1 MAGLRSRVIEL
12 VRQIPPRESL
22 KTWANDSPSPRRR
35 GPASASGAA
44 DLCSDWVRTSVYPI
58 LFSVLRRH
66 RLRIV
71 ETVSRL
77 RILVGPLASALMKRA
92 PKGLKGFKEIS
103 ESEELKAF
111 LPPGSQITPGPYGG
125 TTIMIPYPGG
135 FSPRIP
141 EFRGPWAKFREE
153 IYRFEVLAS
162 CDGRTPM
169 PRAKKPG
176 KTINALC
183 DQWIME
189 FYQDKDRWNRTVP
202 KEIAP
207 WLIARATMATTF
219 AAMDD
224 THGIPAPEIEIEKF
238 MCEVLIDLWNDGGG
252 QENWHGF
259 HPDAS
264 NHAE

>member
-1 MAGLRSRVIEL
+1 MVT
-12 VRQIPPRESL
+12 Q
-22 KTWANDSPSPRRR
+22 
-35 GPASASGAA
+35 SA
-44 DLCSDWVRTSVYPI
+44 I
-58 LFSVLRRH
+58 
-66 RLRIV
+66 
-71 ETVSRL
+71 ETVLLFEITRIKQHHAEAVWRL
-77 RILVGPLASALMKRA
+77 RILVGALASALMKRA

-125 TTIMIPYPGG
+125 TTIIIPYPGG

-141 EFRGPWAKFREE
+141 KFRGPWAKFRKE

-162 CDGRTPM
+162 CDGKTPL

-183 DQWIME
+183 DNWIME
-189 FYQDKDRWNRTVP
+189 FYEDKDRWNRTVP

-207 WLIARATMATTF
+207 WMIARATMAAGF
-219 AAMDD
+219 VAMEDA
-224 THGIPAPEIEIEKF
+224 HGIPAPEVAVEKYV
-238 MCEVLIDLWNDGGG
+238 CELLIDFWYDGG
-252 QENWHGF
+252 QENWHGI